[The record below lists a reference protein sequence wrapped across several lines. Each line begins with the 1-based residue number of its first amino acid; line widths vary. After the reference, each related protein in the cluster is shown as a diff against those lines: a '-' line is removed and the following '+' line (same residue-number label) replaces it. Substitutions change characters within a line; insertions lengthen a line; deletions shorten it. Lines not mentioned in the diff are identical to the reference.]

1 MINLCHFVKVH
12 IKTKKAGVILK
23 GLGQSTPGQQC
34 KWVRPSGL
42 LGDTSASST
51 ALSLILWC
59 VCVGR
64 RWRLSV
70 PSVLLEATRILSTK
84 ILLCRRQQFMQ
95 IRISSFL
102 LASLSFTRI
111 SVSASLRVCICCA
124 CARVCWGLVCAYVC
138 IKVEGSVRGMGL

>member
-12 IKTKKAGVILK
+12 IKTKKAGIILK

-34 KWVRPSGL
+34 KRVRPSGL

-111 SVSASLRVCICCA
+111 SGECVSACVHLLCVCA
-124 CARVCWGLVCAYVC
+124 CVLGAGLCLRLHQ
-138 IKVEGSVRGMGL
+138 GGG